1 MEKDNEIEKFRI
13 VQNKWKYFRKTLDKI
28 SGIYLL
34 QTIGTI
40 MKAKNI
46 LEKKIDLPISK
57 KIQLYKAIEEN
68 EKIIELIQENNEH
81 EKEDSDFYGLLM
93 PDEHPENITD
103 LPELEEDLN
112 ALRQLLKDKNLKKD
126 DRVKIDKLYNLY
138 LQQKNILIENVTKQ
152 CKEQL
157 VSKNSI
163 NIGKYLKEEQEKR
176 IKAQE
181 DENKN
186 LGEEI
191 VKRKIQTEKSKK
203 MNICQSFLI
212 RKVEKRIFFN
222 QKMPAPSQQWK
233 DNLFLPT
240 KKSLCTYDEKGWI
253 LPEDVLED
261 DVEGWE
267 DADWCRVSEIEGYE
281 AHSVFVKGATVDDIQ
296 QGSIGDCYFFSV
308 VGALCKFPDF
318 FEKIFHTKEKSE
330 EHAYGIYFYLN
341 GKWKLVLVDDYFPII
356 GKTFKSFLFSHSI
369 DNELWVSLIEK
380 AWAKVNGCY
389 ANISCGGLCSEAFTI
404 LSEAYTEH
412 FEFTSYTEEQIWE
425 KMENAKK
432 RNYVMTAGTIGDNET
447 YDLDEIGL
455 IYSHAY
461 TIINIYI
468 VETKNGKEKLIKFK
482 NPWGNTEFNGDWSD
496 YSKKWTAEL
505 KKKCEFFGE
514 AGDDGIF
521 YMSFKDFMKY
531 YCMMDIAKIE
541 NGYLSTYCKI
551 KKTQANKC
559 NVIQLIVEEDSP
571 NTFIQ
576 LYQKNERIVKKD
588 GNKYPNPA
596 KCFILV
602 VNSDYKYI
610 NSINDKD
617 SHVGVNVDL
626 KPGKYYIF
634 CDVNY
639 RNETSDKR
647 IYGYTVTFY
656 SKNHLKNIKNITE
669 EINVVKALEISMY
682 NYCKENFKP
691 TTHKTGIVIYQPEN
705 FNNKIPFI
713 LFCFENNN
721 KYASKIKFDI
731 NIEGKKKPICIYND
745 AIASEFDNSVIK
757 KIEPGK
763 YTTILIFEYIK
774 KKKYKMTY
782 KILNN
787 DDLSTYETINPV
799 FENNPIKL
807 DEEGNLISSYL
818 NKDNGRGLCLGLEN
832 KANKEFNLKLK
843 ITGGYC
849 TDIEFNGKEEF
860 YFKILAKSKKIFNI
874 RVKPDE
880 NVNFNFDYKK

>member
-1 MEKDNEIEKFRI
+1 LTIKKNYVMEKDNEIEKFRI

-296 QGSIGDCYFFSV
+296 QGNIGDCYFFF
-308 VGALCKFPDF
+308 CC
-318 FEKIFHTKEKSE
+318 
-330 EHAYGIYFYLN
+330 
-341 GKWKLVLVDDYFPII
+341 W
-356 GKTFKSFLFSHSI
+356 
-369 DNELWVSLIEK
+369 
-380 AWAKVNGCY
+380 C
-389 ANISCGGLCSEAFTI
+389 
-404 LSEAYTEH
+404 
-412 FEFTSYTEEQIWE
+412 
-425 KMENAKK
+425 
-432 RNYVMTAGTIGDNET
+432 
-447 YDLDEIGL
+447 
-455 IYSHAY
+455 
-461 TIINIYI
+461 
-468 VETKNGKEKLIKFK
+468 
-482 NPWGNTEFNGDWSD
+482 
-496 YSKKWTAEL
+496 
-505 KKKCEFFGE
+505 
-514 AGDDGIF
+514 
-521 YMSFKDFMKY
+521 FM
-531 YCMMDIAKIE
+531 
-541 NGYLSTYCKI
+541 
-551 KKTQANKC
+551 
-559 NVIQLIVEEDSP
+559 
-571 NTFIQ
+571 
-576 LYQKNERIVKKD
+576 
-588 GNKYPNPA
+588 
-596 KCFILV
+596 
-602 VNSDYKYI
+602 
-610 NSINDKD
+610 
-617 SHVGVNVDL
+617 
-626 KPGKYYIF
+626 
-634 CDVNY
+634 
-639 RNETSDKR
+639 
-647 IYGYTVTFY
+647 
-656 SKNHLKNIKNITE
+656 
-669 EINVVKALEISMY
+669 
-682 NYCKENFKP
+682 
-691 TTHKTGIVIYQPEN
+691 
-705 FNNKIPFI
+705 
-713 LFCFENNN
+713 
-721 KYASKIKFDI
+721 
-731 NIEGKKKPICIYND
+731 
-745 AIASEFDNSVIK
+745 
-757 KIEPGK
+757 
-763 YTTILIFEYIK
+763 
-774 KKKYKMTY
+774 
-782 KILNN
+782 
-787 DDLSTYETINPV
+787 
-799 FENNPIKL
+799 
-807 DEEGNLISSYL
+807 
-818 NKDNGRGLCLGLEN
+818 
-832 KANKEFNLKLK
+832 
-843 ITGGYC
+843 
-849 TDIEFNGKEEF
+849 
-860 YFKILAKSKKIFNI
+860 
-874 RVKPDE
+874 
-880 NVNFNFDYKK
+880 